1 MSRARSAS
9 TGRSYGRARLLKA
22 WGLPR
27 STFHKQRRR
36 PLCLRPPA
44 RRGPKTRYSD
54 EDLLAEIR
62 RTIQESPFHSE
73 GHRKVWARLRVRE
86 VRTSMRRVLRLMREN
101 DLLAPQRQPQP
112 VEPKRHDGT
121 IPAERPNQM
130 WGIDATVG
138 FTVAEGRVAIFAMV
152 DHAAAGVSG
161 IPVAKRGTRFEA
173 LEPVR
178 QAVHEQFGG
187 FAEGVACGVRLR
199 HDHGSQFMSDD
210 FQSEIAF
217 LGFESSPAFVRE
229 PEGNGCI
236 ERFFRTLKEQLLW
249 VRDFTTLEELA
260 KALEGF
266 RQRYNDHWLLE
277 RLSFQ
282 SPRQASQRLLAL
294 EAAA

>member
-9 TGRSYGRARLLKA
+9 TGRTYGLARVLKA

-27 STFHKQRRR
+27 STFYERRRR
-36 PLCLRPPA
+36 PLCPRPPA

-62 RTIQESPFHSE
+62 RTIQESPFHGE

-121 IPAERPNQM
+121 ILAERPNQM

-152 DHAAAGVSG
+152 DHATAESRAFPSPSAARGLRRWNRSARRCVNSSVVLQKTSLAASDSG
-161 IPVAKRGTRFEA
+161 MITARN
-173 LEPVR
+173 
-178 QAVHEQFGG
+178 
-187 FAEGVACGVRLR
+187 
-199 HDHGSQFMSDD
+199 S
-210 FQSEIAF
+210 
-217 LGFESSPAFVRE
+217 
-229 PEGNGCI
+229 
-236 ERFFRTLKEQLLW
+236 
-249 VRDFTTLEELA
+249 
-260 KALEGF
+260 
-266 RQRYNDHWLLE
+266 
-277 RLSFQ
+277 
-282 SPRQASQRLLAL
+282 
-294 EAAA
+294 